1 MENTYFVVQCNPKND
16 TYDYAFFEIKC
27 KNDSKMAIKYKIR
40 LRDLKVE
47 YLKEYIS
54 PIFNFLKPKKK
65 ITNISELK
73 NFIQRKSAWV
83 SQETLYGYL
92 KTRMGAKYILMFE
105 DKIFLGSINKAK
117 WNIFAVALQDLTF
130 YCLSYLK
137 NNSNFDQTLDAKDI
151 HEEILNEEIKNEMP
165 NDIIESSKKK
175 FNERLEK
182 IDWQKYYL
190 NLPFNESALALYEW
204 SPIAEELKSLDRK
217 IVLNSMILK
226 WDNIKKE
233 FINLINF

>member
-1 MENTYFVVQCNPKND
+1 V
-16 TYDYAFFEIKC
+16 FFLIKG
-27 KNDSKMAIKYKIR
+27 KKESKMAIKYKIR
-40 LRDLKVE
+40 LRDLKIE
-47 YLKEYIS
+47 YLKEYVA

-65 ITNISELK
+65 ITNISELQ

-92 KTRMGAKYILMFE
+92 KTRMGAKYVLMFE
-105 DKIFLGSINKAK
+105 DEIFLGSINKAK
-117 WNIFAVALQDLTF
+117 WNIFAIALQDLTF

-137 NNSNFDQTLDAKDI
+137 NNSNIDYTLNAIEIYK
-151 HEEILNEEIKNEMP
+151 EILNKEKNNQMP
-165 NDIIESSKKK
+165 NDIIENSIKK

-190 NLPFNESALALYEW
+190 NLPFNKSALALYEW
-204 SPIAEELKSLDRK
+204 SPIADELKTLDKK

-226 WDNIKKE
+226 WDNVRKE
-233 FINLINF
+233 FKEIVNF

>member
-1 MENTYFVVQCNPKND
+1 
-16 TYDYAFFEIKC
+16 
-27 KNDSKMAIKYKIR
+27 MAIKYKIR
-40 LRDLKVE
+40 LRDLKLE
-47 YLKEYIS
+47 HLKEYIA
-54 PIFNFLKPKKK
+54 PIFSFLKPKKK

-105 DKIFLGSINKAK
+105 DEIFLGSINKAK

-137 NNSNFDQTLDAKDI
+137 NNSNIDYTLNANDI
-151 HEEILNEEIKNEMP
+151 YIEILNEEKNNQMP
-165 NDIIESSKKK
+165 SDLVESSIKK

-190 NLPFNESALALYEW
+190 NLPFNESALALYKW
-204 SPIAEELKSLDRK
+204 SPIADELKILDKK

-226 WDNIKKE
+226 WDNVKKE
-233 FINLINF
+233 FPTLINF